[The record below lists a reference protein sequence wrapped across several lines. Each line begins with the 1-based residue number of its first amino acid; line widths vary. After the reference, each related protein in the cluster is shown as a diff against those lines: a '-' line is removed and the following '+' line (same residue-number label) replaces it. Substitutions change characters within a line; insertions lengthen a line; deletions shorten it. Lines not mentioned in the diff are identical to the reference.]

1 MIADASSQT
10 PAGVAPP
17 QTNPG
22 PMTIHEAS
30 RTLLKSP
37 PELWTECSDA
47 TSLSRHLDSFGEI
60 RITQLE
66 PETAV
71 AWEGDQ
77 VSGTVKLEPS
87 GWGTRVILTAE
98 EIDPVIDAEP
108 EAIAEP
114 EPVTQPEPEA
124 VAEPEPAAEP
134 QLPPEI
140 SPARRRPEPEPELK
154 PSFFAR
160 LFGGKRKL
168 SWPQVEPLATADEP
182 EVDPLATAEE
192 PTGVVD
198 QEPVVSVEPE
208 RVAEPEP
215 VVEPEPQAGVPEPEL
230 APETSHPEQASEP
243 TEAGPDATIRALTD
257 ALESLGMAHHRPFS
271 RS

>member
-17 QTNPG
+17 QTNPE

-60 RITQLE
+60 RITRLE

-98 EIDPVIDAEP
+98 EVDPVIA
-108 EAIAEP
+108 ASGSGSAAS
-114 EPVTQPEPEA
+114 TSSHA
-124 VAEPEPAAEP
+124 VSYTHLT
-134 QLPPEI
+134 LPTI
-140 SPARRRPEPEPELK
+140 L
-154 PSFFAR
+154 
-160 LFGGKRKL
+160 
-168 SWPQVEPLATADEP
+168 
-182 EVDPLATAEE
+182 
-192 PTGVVD
+192 
-198 QEPVVSVEPE
+198 
-208 RVAEPEP
+208 RV
-215 VVEPEPQAGVPEPEL
+215 
-230 APETSHPEQASEP
+230 
-243 TEAGPDATIRALTD
+243 
-257 ALESLGMAHHRPFS
+257 
-271 RS
+271 